1 MLFEFVRESLVD
13 GWQPFELIAPGSQKL
28 RDSEDVALAECNL
41 VSLTRVKAPAASVG
55 GFFSVCLHICSGPR
69 SSAHVCLGCSC
80 AGRHRSSRRKEPLPP
95 QTRAAGKPSDPELKA
110 VTTVPASTSAPSVT
124 TKSSLLIIFTDPD
137 INWDS
142 FNLRVHVGDDVIPQA
157 VSAD

>member
-1 MLFEFVRESLVD
+1 MTGGLIPGTFYAWDRLPVLFEFVRESLVD
-13 GWQPFELIAPGSQKL
+13 GWQPFELITPGSQKL

-41 VSLTRVKAPAASVG
+41 VSLTHVKASAASG
-55 GFFSVCLHICSGPR
+55 NGFLVCLHVCSGPC

-110 VTTVPASTSAPSVT
+110 VSAVPASSRFCPSCHCQV
-124 TKSSLLIIFTDPD
+124 
-137 INWDS
+137 
-142 FNLRVHVGDDVIPQA
+142 
-157 VSAD
+157 VSVDYFYRP